1 MKGTLDPKIVTI
13 KDGAGKEY
21 EYVIFKFP
29 AVHGQEIIESLAPSA
44 IVNLFPKLANRANN
58 RQIRQELIA
67 YAAVRRE
74 GVDIHLINETLVNQH
89 VKDWEALTK
98 LQYAI
103 IQYNSSFLQDGR
115 ILSFFKDCALIHIPK
130 IFKTLMD
137 LLEQSS
143 QAEKPRS
150 TN

>member
-1 MKGTLDPKIVTI
+1 MVANLEPKIVTI
-13 KDGAGKEY
+13 KDGSGNEA

-44 IVNLFPKLANRANN
+44 IANLFPKLANRANN
-58 RQIRQELIA
+58 KQIRQELIS

-103 IQYNSSFLQDGR
+103 VQYNSSFLQKGQISNFYR
-115 ILSFFKDCALIHIPK
+115 DCALIHIPR

-143 QAEKPRS
+143 QTIKQRS
-150 TN
+150 TS